1 MLVADVELAVDS
13 VTQTVAVAGHR
24 CLSDESQVFKVGV
37 RLGFRHGTPRP
48 FLEEVSRELN
58 YVGLTD
64 LRVDFYVL
72 GAQWL
77 IGELT
82 NSPGAGFG
90 RFYPEAFAEAMAAH
104 WAAPRAARARASIG
118 MNPLQRET
126 TGNAACRK

>member
-1 MLVADVELAVDS
+1 MTVDVTPEAKLDVKIAAPLPLKVMIEAAECLAADFE
-13 VTQTVAVAGHR
+13 
-24 CLSDESQVFKVGV
+24 F
-37 RLGFRHGTPRP
+37 
-48 FLEEVSRELN
+48 
-58 YVGLTD
+58 

-90 RFYPEAFAEAMAAH
+90 RFYPESFAEAMAAH